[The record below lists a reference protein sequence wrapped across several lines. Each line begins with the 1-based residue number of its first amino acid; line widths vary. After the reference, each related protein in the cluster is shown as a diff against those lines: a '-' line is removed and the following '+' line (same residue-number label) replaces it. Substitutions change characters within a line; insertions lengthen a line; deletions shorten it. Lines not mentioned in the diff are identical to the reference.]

1 MSHKSIDK
9 TTFNDLLKFQK
20 LEVIHSLLGMVMLGE
35 RISWQNEKRSKC
47 IYLRDDNQFT
57 ATMPGE
63 IKPAIIQALE
73 SFNRAPNGFTL
84 RQLMPSLAT
93 DDAA

>member
-9 TTFNDLLKFQK
+9 TTFNDLLMFQK
-20 LEVIHSLLGMVMLGE
+20 IEVVNSLLTLVMSGHT
-35 RISWQNEKRSKC
+35 ISWQNTQRAKV
-47 IYLRDDNQFT
+47 IYLRDDNQLT
-57 ATMPGE
+57 STLPGE